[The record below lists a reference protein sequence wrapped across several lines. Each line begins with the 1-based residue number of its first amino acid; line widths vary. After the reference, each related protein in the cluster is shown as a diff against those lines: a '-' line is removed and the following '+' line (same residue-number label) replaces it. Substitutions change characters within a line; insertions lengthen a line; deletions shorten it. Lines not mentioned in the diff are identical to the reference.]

1 MDHET
6 TQGDTSPMDQDRA
19 EIQRPDAEPF
29 LGRTFLAVPEGA
41 TPEDVREATQAL
53 LAARL
58 DAQEL
63 EKWEVVPEPD
73 RMPPWSQY
81 RLLSREIESW
91 VTGQVI
97 QMRRGQDIP
106 RDTPVPALRKRLD
119 RAMWLRGGVAR
130 VWETEPGGDIF
141 VYLAR
146 GPNWKGFSGERLEPL
161 I

>member
-6 TQGDTSPMDQDRA
+6 TQGDTSPMDQDHA
-19 EIQRPDAEPF
+19 EIQYPDI
-29 LGRTFLAVPEGA
+29 
-41 TPEDVREATQAL
+41 EARHEVEQMAAAL

-91 VTGQVI
+91 VTGQAI

-119 RAMWLRGGVAR
+119 RAMWLRGGVAW